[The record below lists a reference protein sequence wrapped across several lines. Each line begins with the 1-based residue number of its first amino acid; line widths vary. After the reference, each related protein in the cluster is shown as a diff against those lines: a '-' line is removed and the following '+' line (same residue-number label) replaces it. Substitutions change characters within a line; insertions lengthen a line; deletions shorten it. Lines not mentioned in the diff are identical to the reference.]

1 MSGNDAHR
9 PARRVVVRAPAK
21 VNLHL
26 EVLRQRPDGY
36 HDIETVFQAVSLFD
50 TVTVTLRATG
60 DSAAAQRLRLRVD
73 PGDAAPDG
81 VDNICW
87 QAVRLFGHATGRH
100 GELEIDLHKEIP
112 AGAGLGGGSA
122 DAAAVLVAL
131 NRLHDTRLDVKELE
145 QLGEQL
151 GSDVPFFIRGGT
163 QVGRGR
169 GTRLTPLT
177 GIRSGVF
184 LIVKPPLSIETARIY
199 GQLKIGLTVRGP
211 KCNLRHIKALIAR
224 FPSSS
229 WFGFNRLEEV
239 VLPAYP
245 VLQRL
250 VLRLRELAPIAM
262 LTGSGAAV
270 VGVFDEQIWTAQ
282 IRDEFEA
289 PDWFIRVV
297 GPHSAGVEITE
308 E

>member
-1 MSGNDAHR
+1 MSGHGAR
-9 PARRVVVRAPAK
+9 SPGRRVVVRAPAK

-36 HDIETVFQAVSLFD
+36 HDIETVLQAVDLFD
-50 TVTVTLRATG
+50 TVTVTLLAAVDG
-60 DSAAAQRLRLRVD
+60 PAAQRLQLRVT
-73 PGDAAPDG
+73 PPDAAPDG
-81 VDNICW
+81 VDNLCW
-87 QAVRLFGHATGRH
+87 QAVRVFGHATGRH

-131 NRLHDTRLDVKELE
+131 DRLYGTRLDGTELE
-145 QLGEQL
+145 QLAAQL

-163 QVGRGR
+163 QIGRGR

-177 GIRSGVF
+177 AIRSGVF

-211 KCNLRHIKALIAR
+211 KCNLQHIKALIAR

-239 VLPAYP
+239 VLPAHP

-250 VLRLRELAPIAM
+250 VLRLQELAPIAM
-262 LTGSGAAV
+262 LTGSGAAAV
-270 VGVFDEQIWTAQ
+270 AVFDEKHWASQIQ
-282 IRDEFEA
+282 DEFAA
-289 PDWFIRVV
+289 PDWFVRVV
-297 GPHSAGVEITE
+297 GPHPAGVEITE

>member
-1 MSGNDAHR
+1 MSGNDAQA

-36 HDIETVFQAVSLFD
+36 HEIETVFQAVTLFD
-50 TVTVTLRATG
+50 TVAVTLRATG
-60 DSAAAQRLRLRVD
+60 NDPAAQRVRLRVSP
-73 PGDAAPDG
+73 PGAAPDG
-81 VDNICW
+81 PENLCW
-87 QAVRLFGHATGRH
+87 EAARLFGHATGRH

-131 NRLHDTRLDVKELE
+131 NRLHGTALDGAELE
-145 QLGEQL
+145 QLAGRI

-169 GTRLTPLT
+169 GTVLTPVT
-177 GIRSGVF
+177 AIRSGVF

-211 KCNLRHIKALIAR
+211 KCSLRHVKALIAR

-239 VLPAYP
+239 VLPAHP

-250 VLRLRELAPIAM
+250 VFRLRELAPIAM
-262 LTGSGAAV
+262 LTGSGSAV
-270 VGVFDEQIWTAQ
+270 FGVFEEQIWTAQ

-297 GPHSAGVEITE
+297 GPHPAGVEITE

>member
-1 MSGNDAHR
+1 MSGNDAR
-9 PARRVVVRAPAK
+9 SPARRVVVRAPAK

-36 HDIETVFQAVSLFD
+36 HDIETVFQAVTLFD
-50 TVTVTLRATG
+50 TVTVTLRAAG
-60 DSAAAQRLRLRVD
+60 DDPAGQRLRLRVA
-73 PGDAAPDG
+73 PRDAAPEG
-81 VDNICW
+81 ADNICW

-131 NRLHDTRLDVKELE
+131 DRLHDTRLDLAELE
-145 QLGEQL
+145 RLGEQL

-163 QVGRGR
+163 QIGRGR

-177 GIRSGVF
+177 AIRSGVF

-211 KCNLRHIKALIAR
+211 KCNLQHIKALIAR

-239 VLPAYP
+239 VLPAHP

-250 VLRLRELAPIAM
+250 VLRLKELAPIAM

-270 VGVFDEQIWTAQ
+270 VGVFDEQNWTSH
-282 IRDEFEA
+282 IGDEFDA
-289 PDWFIRVV
+289 PDWFVRVV
-297 GPHSAGVEITE
+297 GPHPAGVEITE

>member
-1 MSGNDAHR
+1 VSGVAAQL

-26 EVLRQRPDGY
+26 EVLRLRHDGY
-36 HDIETVFQAVSLFD
+36 HEIETVFQALSLCD
-50 TVTVTLRATG
+50 TLAVTLRATG
-60 DSAAAQRLRLRVD
+60 PDARGLRLRVE
-73 PGDAAPDG
+73 PADAAPAG
-81 VDNICW
+81 EENLCW
-87 QAVRLFGHATGRH
+87 QAARAFAHATGHH
-100 GELEIDLHKEIP
+100 GDLEIDLHKEIP
-112 AGAGLGGGSA
+112 AGAGLGGGSS

-131 NRLHDTRLDVKELE
+131 NRLFDAGLDTRDLE
-145 QLGEQL
+145 RLGAQV

-169 GTRLTPLT
+169 GTILTPVT
-177 GIRSGVF
+177 AIRTGVF
-184 LIVKPPLSIETARIY
+184 LLVKPPLAIETARVY
-199 GQLKIGLTVRGP
+199 SQLKMGLTVRGP
-211 KCNLRHIKALIAR
+211 KCNIRQLKALIAR

-250 VLRLRELAPIAM
+250 VLRLKELAPLAL
-262 LTGSGAAV
+262 LTGSGAAA
-270 VGVFDEQIWTAQ
+270 VGVFDERSWDPQIPE
-282 IRDEFEA
+282 EFGA
-289 PDWFIRVV
+289 PDWFVRVV
-297 GPHSAGVEITE
+297 DARPAGVEITE